1 MASPPLSLMLDQ
13 VAAAFDRQDYK
24 TAAQL
29 LKQLRQQS
37 PDNVWVRF
45 YMGRL
50 QEVSGKLEAAATAYR
65 QLLQETTNPKVV
77 AQAREGLKR
86 LNTEAKAQ
94 RQEAIAQATADP
106 TNAGMGFLVL
116 ESIAAEAKAT
126 AAQNFGRIMKLDAY
140 MARMILPSRGWR
152 LYRVGALG
160 ELQLYGQE
168 LRQAGIPAFWVALAA
183 IQKIRVFRVQ
193 YFQAASP
200 QPTVLC
206 KNEADQLGSLTFE
219 WSEVTNRVEGLLPIF
234 EDVVDV
240 GIRNKLTH
248 REATQDYAQV
258 IDLHLPQRNCILRF
272 CDRAYQFQNGIVFD
286 ASQDGDLSTAQS
298 TLRIR
303 WNQLT
308 GFLKERSTARPI
320 GSDFTPFAET
330 ALEHLDLVKD
340 FPAYVDLFRKA
351 PTHWDNA
358 FQLYSGLIFERSL

>member
-1 MASPPLSLMLDQ
+1 MIDQ

-37 PDNVWVRF
+37 PDNVWVRL
-45 YMGRL
+45 YIARL
-50 QEVSGKLEAAATAYR
+50 QEVSGKWEAATIAYR
-65 QLLQETTNPKVV
+65 QLLQETTNPKVS
-77 AQAREGLKR
+77 AQAREGLQR
-86 LNTEAKAQ
+86 IETEVKTQ

-106 TNAGMGFLVL
+106 ASAGVGFLVL
-116 ESIAAEAKAT
+116 EPIAAEAKAE
-126 AAQNFGRIMKLDAY
+126 AAQSFAQIMKLDAY

-152 LYRVGALG
+152 LYRTGALG
-160 ELQLYGQE
+160 ELGLYGQE
-168 LRQAGIPAFWVALAA
+168 LQKANIPAFWVSLAD

-206 KNEADQLGSLTFE
+206 KNETDQLGSLTFA
-219 WSEVTNRVEGLLPIF
+219 WSEVANRVEGLLPIF

-248 REATQDYAQV
+248 REETQDYAQV
-258 IDLHLPQRNCILRF
+258 VDLHLPQRNCILRF
-272 CDRAYQFQNGIVFD
+272 CDRAYQFQNGVVFD
-286 ASQDGDLSTAQS
+286 ASQDGELSAIQA

-308 GFLKERSTARPI
+308 DFLKERSTTMPI
-320 GSDFTPFAET
+320 QSDFTPFAET

-340 FPAYVDLFRKA
+340 FPAHIDLFRKA
-351 PTHWDNA
+351 PTHWDTA
-358 FQLYSGLIFERSL
+358 FQLYSGLVFERSL

>member
-1 MASPPLSLMLDQ
+1 MLDQ

-37 PDNVWVRF
+37 PENIWVRF
-45 YMGRL
+45 YIGRL

-65 QLLQETTNPKVV
+65 QLLQESTNSKLV
-77 AQAREGLKR
+77 AQAREGLQR
-86 LNTEAKAQ
+86 ITAVAKAQ

-106 TNAGMGFLVL
+106 AHAGAGFLIL
-116 ESIAAEAKAT
+116 EPIAAAAKAA
-126 AAQNFGRIMKLDAY
+126 AAQNFARIMKLDAY

-152 LYRVGALG
+152 LYRTGALG

-168 LRQAGIPAFWVALAA
+168 LQQAGIPVFWVALAA

-240 GIRNKLTH
+240 GVRNKLTH
-248 REATQDYAQV
+248 REETQDYAQIV
-258 IDLHLPQRNCILRF
+258 DLHLPKRNCILRF
-272 CDRAYQFQNGIVFD
+272 CDRAYQFQNGVVFD
-286 ASQDGDLSTAQS
+286 ASQDGGLSSTQA

-308 GFLKERSTARPI
+308 GFLQERSPTLPI

-330 ALEHLDLVKD
+330 ALEHLSLVKD
-340 FPAYVDLFRKA
+340 FPAHIDLFRKA
-351 PTHWDNA
+351 PTQWDNA
-358 FQLYSGLIFERSL
+358 FQLYSGLIFERSP

>member
-1 MASPPLSLMLDQ
+1 MLDQ

-24 TAAQL
+24 TATQL
-29 LKQLRQQS
+29 LKQLRQKS
-37 PDNVWVRF
+37 PDNVWVRL

-50 QEVSGKLEAAATAYR
+50 QEVSGKLEAAAGVYR
-65 QLLQETTNPKVV
+65 QLLQDTPNPKVV
-77 AQAREGLKR
+77 AQAREGLQR
-86 LNTEAKAQ
+86 ISAEVKAQ

-106 TNAGMGFLVL
+106 TYAGVGFLIL
-116 ESIAAEAKAT
+116 EPIATEVKAEAARNF
-126 AAQNFGRIMKLDAY
+126 AQIMKLDAY

-152 LYRVGALG
+152 LYRTGALG
-160 ELQLYGQE
+160 ELGLYGQE
-168 LRQAGIPAFWVALAA
+168 LQKAGIPAFWVSLAD

-193 YFQAASP
+193 YLQSASP

-219 WSEVTNRVEGLLPIF
+219 WSEVANRVEGLLPIF

-240 GIRNKLTH
+240 GVRNQLTH
-248 REATQDYAQV
+248 REETQDYAQV

-272 CDRAYQFQNGIVFD
+272 CDRAYQFQNGVVFD
-286 ASQDGDLSTAQS
+286 ASQDGRLSNAQA

-303 WNQLT
+303 WNHLSE
-308 GFLKERSTARPI
+308 FLKARSTAMPT

-330 ALEHLDLVKD
+330 ALEHLGLVKD
-340 FPAYVDLFRKA
+340 FPAYIDLFRKA
-351 PTHWDNA
+351 PTHWDTA